1 MLNTVQGNYIALKY
15 KTRVAVEGMGEWQ
28 IEVTNVVNTKTFKE
42 RQVIPSLMNMAN
54 VQRIEA
60 NRCKRFMAK
69 QLEGR
74 PSNQLSS
81 GMRQD
86 TSKPISRKE
95 EGLRTLQR
103 IFKRHLR
110 RNFDFLQ
117 MGSIDYKRSLM
128 IKQ

>member
-15 KTRVAVEGMGEWQ
+15 KTKVAVEGVGEWQ

-60 NRCKRFMAK
+60 NRAKRLMTK

-74 PSNQLSS
+74 SNHQS
-81 GMRQD
+81 
-86 TSKPISRKE
+86 
-95 EGLRTLQR
+95 
-103 IFKRHLR
+103 
-110 RNFDFLQ
+110 
-117 MGSIDYKRSLM
+117 
-128 IKQ
+128 